1 MPGKGPK
8 RKPTH
13 DNEQATSPI
22 NPPAKK
28 DKWPGQTPI
37 RTLNN
42 AGVGLLD
49 PAYYE
54 ETPMHPSSSHSSTA
68 GTTASTLQSPRRCAT
83 SRATATAPTACGR
96 FKNLG
101 SEDYHDYVRS
111 TAYYIMDHYQAHCGP
126 QSNPF
131 MCFSK

>member
-54 ETPMHPSSSHSSTA
+54 ETPMHPLLKSLVDSWHDRFDPTIA
-68 GTTASTLQSPRRCAT
+68 KTLR
-83 SRATATAPTACGR
+83 
-96 FKNLG
+96 N
-101 SEDYHDYVRS
+101 V
-111 TAYYIMDHYQAHCGP
+111 
-126 QSNPF
+126 
-131 MCFSK
+131 